1 MKKALFIV
9 FLLGFS
15 YLFAYEPVVREFDV
29 WDRGGLFNLLW
40 CAVTVKDSDNFV
52 RGLKLEDFKV
62 SETAYD
68 EKGEVITEK
77 PIDFDNMYYQFDG
90 DGFWEKSVNSEKLDI
105 VFLID
110 NTGSME
116 KHITSIKEQLHSFL
130 DRLIENGTDFRIVIA
145 GYSVEDEPEWTS
157 GLDDDRFF
165 GPTMIKEIREAVD
178 QITTAGEGWDLTWAY
193 DAFLWTLN
201 LDWREDARKIVV
213 IITDVYTDSVYGP
226 NWYFTSGCNTSMYAV
241 DLALRETGMYLYYC
255 QPEEENMAEIEL
267 LECYSPQVNTKVK
280 DSNFDVL
287 AQKNGQVKRLSW
299 PFDQREIQLK
309 NLSVIDSKYYF
320 AWISN
325 WSEYDFVSK
334 VEVKITLTRT
344 GDSASFVFCPL
355 KNPDG
360 TDANQYSDDI
370 NFIVKDEAG
379 RSMLGSNNVDIYFY
393 KVMGELDRMESITG
407 TSDTN
412 GIANLDNRQ
421 IGKYYYIL
429 YGSGCPPDRYHRL
442 HYTGTGWVEIGPLN
456 ATPTEI
462 TAYTYG
468 KSAELYK
475 SLGLV
480 KELENLEISTPK
492 LKSYATAIREW
503 LNDLEE
509 NGLVPVEMEAVK
521 RFNNALAAMINCAAY
536 ACAVQSRASEDTQHI
551 VEKAVNMVRKA
562 EEVVEKLESAKHV
575 ILEIVNTFIDVI
587 TGNWSGIAANVT
599 IEQLVD
605 RVVNYVKDELVNDI
619 MKAVEEKLTEVI
631 RDPEAILGYFRTNIE
646 EWIRQKISPQ
656 QISEN
661 VQDFVSN
668 ELVYKRFTLQLEE
681 QLEKLLVYSRQFVE
695 ENYDKYWNLDERS
708 KLIETSL
715 EEMRDNLMEDLFEL
729 SYKALTDQEAID
741 DWGSALVIFQKT
753 IPLIIEF
760 LELFE
765 VRYPQLTEIKEALQ
779 TLDSAF
785 DAIGTLTK
793 TYEVAL
799 KVDHLRPLSERVQ
812 QIADSVYQYK

>member
-1 MKKALFIV
+1 MKQVLFIV

-15 YLFAYEPVVREFDV
+15 YLFAFEPMVKEFEV
-29 WDRGGLFNLLW
+29 WDRDGLFNSLW
-40 CAVTVKDSDNFV
+40 CAVTVKNSDNFV

-77 PIDFDNMYYQFDG
+77 PIEFDNIYYQFDG
-90 DGFWEKSVNSEKLDI
+90 DGFWEKSVNSDKLDI

-110 NTGSME
+110 CTGSME
-116 KHITSIKEQLHSFL
+116 EHIASIKYQINGFL
-130 DRLIENGTDFRIVIA
+130 NRLIENGTDFRIVIA
-145 GYSVEDEPEWTS
+145 EYSVEDEPGWAGELED
-157 GLDDDRFF
+157 GRFF
-165 GPTMIKEIREAVD
+165 GPAMIKEIREAVD
-178 QITTAGEGWDLTWAY
+178 QISTGGEGWDLTWAY
-193 DAFLWTLN
+193 DAFLWTLD

-241 DLALRETGMYLYYC
+241 DLALKETGMYLYYC
-255 QPEEENMAEIEL
+255 QPEEEHMAETEL
-267 LECYSPQVNTKVK
+267 MECYSPQVNAKVK
-280 DSNFDVL
+280 NSNFDVL
-287 AQKNGQVKRLSW
+287 AQKNAQVKRLSW
-299 PFDQREIQLK
+299 PFDQREIELK
-309 NLSVIDSKYYF
+309 NFPVVDSKYYF
-320 AWISN
+320 AWVSD

-334 VEVKITLTRT
+334 IEVKITLTRT
-344 GDSASFVFCPL
+344 GDSTGFVFYPL

-360 TDANQYSDDI
+360 TDAFQYSDDI

-379 RSMLGSNNVDIYFY
+379 RSMLGSDNVDIYFY
-393 KVMGELDRMESITG
+393 KVMGELDRMEFITG
-407 TSDTN
+407 ISDIN
-412 GIANLDNRQ
+412 GIATLDKRQ

-429 YGSGCPPDRYHRL
+429 YSSGCPSDRYHQL
-442 HYTGTGWVEIGPLN
+442 HYTDSGWVEIGPLN

-475 SLGLV
+475 SFGLL
-480 KELENLEISTPK
+480 KELESLEISIPE
-492 LKSYATAIREW
+492 LKSYAMVAREW
-503 LNDLEE
+503 LSNLKKD
-509 NGLVPVEMEAVK
+509 GLIPVEMEAIK
-521 RFNNALAAMINCAAY
+521 RFNNALAAMINCAGY
-536 ACAVQSRASEDTQHI
+536 ACVVQSRASEDTQQI
-551 VEKAVNMVRKA
+551 VERAVDMVRKA
-562 EEVVEKLESAKHV
+562 EDVVEKLESAKHI
-575 ILEIVNTFIDVI
+575 ILEIVNTFIDII

-605 RVVNYVKDELVNDI
+605 RVVNYVKDELVDDI
-619 MKAVEEKLTEVI
+619 MNAVEEKLAEII
-631 RDPEAILGYFRTNIE
+631 RDPEAIIGYFRTYIE
-646 EWIRQKISPQ
+646 EWIRQKVDPQ

-661 VQDFVSN
+661 VQDFVNN
-668 ELVYKRFTLQLEE
+668 ELVYKRFTSQLEE

-695 ENYDKYWNLDERS
+695 ENYEKYWNLDERS
-708 KLIETSL
+708 KLIETSF
-715 EEMRDNLMEDLFEL
+715 EEMRQNLMNDLFEL

-741 DWGSALVIFQKT
+741 NWGSTLVIFQET

-765 VRYPQLTEIKEALQ
+765 VRYPQLAEVKEALE
-779 TLDSAF
+779 TLNSAF

-799 KVDHLRPLSERVQ
+799 KVDHLTPLSERVQ
-812 QIADSVYQYK
+812 QIADSVYRYK

>member
-1 MKKALFIV
+1 MKQVLFIV

-15 YLFAYEPVVREFDV
+15 YLFAFEPMVKEFEV
-29 WDRGGLFNLLW
+29 WDRDGLFNSLW
-40 CAVTVKDSDNFV
+40 CAVTVKNSDNFV

-77 PIDFDNMYYQFDG
+77 PIEFDNIYYQFDG
-90 DGFWEKSVNSEKLDI
+90 DGFWEKSVNSDKLDI

-110 NTGSME
+110 CTGSME
-116 KHITSIKEQLHSFL
+116 EHIASIKYQINGFL
-130 DRLIENGTDFRIVIA
+130 NRLIENGTDFRIVIA
-145 GYSVEDEPEWTS
+145 EYSVEDEPGWAGELED
-157 GLDDDRFF
+157 GRFF
-165 GPTMIKEIREAVD
+165 GPAMIKEIREAVD
-178 QITTAGEGWDLTWAY
+178 QISTGGEGWDLTWAY
-193 DAFLWTLN
+193 DAFLWTLD

-241 DLALRETGMYLYYC
+241 DLALKETGMYLYYC
-255 QPEEENMAEIEL
+255 QPEEEHMAETEL
-267 LECYSPQVNTKVK
+267 MECYSPQVNAKVK
-280 DSNFDVL
+280 NSNFDVL
-287 AQKNGQVKRLSW
+287 AQKNAQVKRLSW
-299 PFDQREIQLK
+299 PFDQREIELK
-309 NLSVIDSKYYF
+309 NLPVVDSKYYF
-320 AWISN
+320 AWVSD

-334 VEVKITLTRT
+334 IEVKITLTRT
-344 GDSASFVFCPL
+344 GDSTGFVFYPL

-360 TDANQYSDDI
+360 TDAFQYSDDI

-379 RSMLGSNNVDIYFY
+379 RSMLGSDNVDIYFY
-393 KVMGELDRMESITG
+393 KVMGELDRMEFITG
-407 TSDTN
+407 ISDIN
-412 GIANLDNRQ
+412 GIATLDKRQ

-429 YGSGCPPDRYHRL
+429 YSSGCPSDRYHQL
-442 HYTGTGWVEIGPLN
+442 HYTDSGWVEIGPLN

-475 SLGLV
+475 SFGLL
-480 KELENLEISTPK
+480 KELESLEISIPE
-492 LKSYATAIREW
+492 LKSYAMVAREW
-503 LNDLEE
+503 LSNLKKD
-509 NGLVPVEMEAVK
+509 GLIPVEMEAIK
-521 RFNNALAAMINCAAY
+521 RFNNALAAMINCAGY
-536 ACAVQSRASEDTQHI
+536 ACVVQSRASEDTQQI
-551 VEKAVNMVRKA
+551 VERAVDMVRKA
-562 EEVVEKLESAKHV
+562 EDVVEKLESAKHI
-575 ILEIVNTFIDVI
+575 ILEIVNTFIDII

-605 RVVNYVKDELVNDI
+605 RVVNYVKDELVDDI
-619 MKAVEEKLTEVI
+619 MNAVEEKLAEII
-631 RDPEAILGYFRTNIE
+631 RDPEAIIGYFRTYIE
-646 EWIRQKISPQ
+646 EWIRQKVDPQ

-661 VQDFVSN
+661 VQDFVNN
-668 ELVYKRFTLQLEE
+668 ELVYKRFTSQLEE

-695 ENYDKYWNLDERS
+695 ENYEKYWNLDERS
-708 KLIETSL
+708 KLIETSF
-715 EEMRDNLMEDLFEL
+715 EEMRQNLMNDLFEL

-741 DWGSALVIFQKT
+741 NWGSTLVIFQET

-765 VRYPQLTEIKEALQ
+765 VRYPQLAEVKEALE
-779 TLDSAF
+779 TLNSAF

-799 KVDHLRPLSERVQ
+799 KVDHLTPLSERVQ
-812 QIADSVYQYK
+812 QIADSVYRYK